1 MQLLFTAKTVQVRT
15 IVLLFVFIFQSGLHA
30 QKTSAKELPVISI
43 LKNTEKKFDLSF
55 SYNKR
60 DLKKIRCEVPSDT
73 ASLEQTLQA
82 ISRNCGLQFYRI
94 DKRYIAVQVGSEPLI
109 SVCGTL
115 IDTATG
121 APLRNASVISQN
133 TQTTTDSGGVFNIKA
148 VTGDAT
154 ISVYHLGF
162 KVKELSAKELL
173 SENDCPLV
181 FIDQRFNYLPTVLLN
196 SYLTKGISKNA
207 EGSVSISNRNF
218 EILPSLIDTDVIK
231 IVQILPG
238 IESFNET
245 ASDINIRGGN
255 NDEVLLLWDGIRMY
269 QSGHFFGL
277 ISAFNPNLTQDVT
290 VYKNGTHPRFGE
302 SVSGVISMKSDNEIP
317 EKVSGAASVDF
328 ISTQFYT
335 KIPASE
341 RFALHFSGRTS
352 INTGLGNPVYNQFF
366 KRVFQNTVV
375 TNFQTNSTEGLRST
389 DEAFNFYDIN
399 GKAIWELSNKD
410 KLQYNFL
417 TIFNKLQFTERI
429 TGETSLSKNVSELK
443 QQTLVHGITWERDW
457 NTKLSSKMVFNNVEY
472 VNNGANQNVDTGQ
485 TQSQRND
492 VSESKLMMELF
503 YTFNSD
509 LSVNAGFQH
518 TETDIENETSPFEV
532 NEIFTTRD
540 ELVSNGFFINT
551 KWKFFDKNSILT
563 AGIRYTDYPDLRQ
576 QFFEPRLNFYQKIN
590 NEISVIASAEQ
601 KHQAI
606 IKTVDIRNN
615 LLGIENQRWII
626 LGAGNTPILE
636 NNQIALGGTFEK
648 DSWVVGVEGFY
659 KKVDGVNTANQGFR
673 NQLIDVET
681 LGSYDVKGA
690 ELSVSK
696 KTEKLDA
703 WLSYTYLD
711 NEYSFENLI
720 PASFRSNY
728 DITHTLSFAVSY
740 RWKSLLFS
748 LGSSYHSGIPYT
760 TPVDGSA
767 VVEENGDAVINFN
780 TPNNAT
786 LQEFFR
792 TDFSAAYTLPLDETF
807 TGKLNIGL
815 VNVFDRRNSLDSY
828 YVLDE
833 DQDGNVVLNRVEQ
846 FSLGFTPNISLKLI
860 F

>member
-1 MQLLFTAKTVQVRT
+1 MQ
-15 IVLLFVFIFQSGLHA
+15 
-30 QKTSAKELPVISI
+30 SI
-43 LKNTEKKFDLSF
+43 TRK
-55 SYNKR
+55 
-60 DLKKIRCEVPSDT
+60 
-73 ASLEQTLQA
+73 
-82 ISRNCGLQFYRI
+82 CGLQFYRI
-94 DKRYIAVQVGSEPLI
+94 DERYIAVQLGDEPLI

-121 APLRNASVISQN
+121 APLSNASVISQN
-133 TQTTTDSGGVFNIKA
+133 SQTTTDSGGVFNISA
-148 VTGDAT
+148 VPGDAS

-162 KVKELSAKELL
+162 KVKEIQAEELIADN
-173 SENDCPLV
+173 ECPLV

-207 EGSVSISNRNF
+207 EGSVSISNKNF
-218 EILPSLIDTDVIK
+218 EILPSLIDPDVLK

-245 ASDINIRGGN
+245 ASNINIRGGK

-302 SVSGVISMKSDNEIP
+302 SVSGVISMRSDNEIP
-317 EKVSGAASVDF
+317 DKVSGAASIDF
-328 ISTQFYT
+328 ISTQFYA

-352 INTGLGNPVYNQFF
+352 INTSLGNPVYNQFF

-375 TNFQTNSTEGLRST
+375 TNFQTNTTEGLRST

-399 GKAIWELSNKD
+399 GKAIWQLSNKD
-410 KLQYNFL
+410 KIQYNFL
-417 TIFNKLQFTERI
+417 TIFNKLQFTERF

-443 QQTLVHGITWERDW
+443 QQTLVHGISWERDW
-457 NTKLSSKMVFNNVEY
+457 STTLSSKMAYNFVDY
-472 VNNGANQNVDTGQ
+472 VNNGANQNADTGQ

-492 VSESKLMMELF
+492 VAESELMLEMF

-518 TETDIENETSPFEV
+518 TETDIDNESSPFVV

-540 ELVSNGFFINT
+540 ELISNGYFVNS
-551 KWKFFDKNSILT
+551 KWKFFDKKSILT
-563 AGIRYTDYPDLRQ
+563 AGVRYTDYPDLGQ
-576 QFFEPRLNFYQKIN
+576 QFFEPRLNFYQKISQ
-590 NEISVIASAEQ
+590 EFSVTASAEQ

-606 IKTVDIRNN
+606 IQTIDIRNN
-615 LLGIENQRWII
+615 LLGIENQRWIV
-626 LGAGNTPILE
+626 LGAENTPILE
-636 NNQIALGGTFEK
+636 NKQFALGGTFEK
-648 DSWVVGVEGFY
+648 DNWVMGVEGFY
-659 KKVDGVNTANQGFR
+659 KTVDGVNTANQGFR

-681 LGSYDVKGA
+681 LGSYDVKGL
-690 ELSVSK
+690 EFSVSK
-696 KTEKLDA
+696 KTERLNA

-711 NEYSFENLI
+711 NEYSFEDI
-720 PASFRSNY
+720 VPTSFRSNY
-728 DITHTLSFAVSY
+728 DIAHTLSFALSY
-740 RWKSLLFS
+740 TWNSLLLS

-760 TPVDGSA
+760 TPVDGNA
-767 VVEENGDAVINFN
+767 IVIENGDATINFN
-780 TPNNAT
+780 VPNNDT

-792 TDFSAAYTLPLDETF
+792 TDFSAAYTIPLDQTF
-807 TGKLNIGL
+807 TGKVNVGL